1 MDRFARQSVAVRDWA
16 LGVTNSSKEHR
27 NSGESFHKLDYVHR
41 GFSTFMDSNTKPLY
55 YKEIRARKARGTI
68 GMALAA

>member
-1 MDRFARQSVAVRDWA
+1 MDGIARQSVAVRDWA

-27 NSGESFHKLDYVHR
+27 KIGESFHKLDYVHR
-41 GFSTFMDSNTKPLY
+41 GFSTLMDKNTKPLY
-55 YKEIRARKARGTI
+55 CKEIRTSKARGTV